1 MAHGAS
7 IILYLNDMEI
17 DACIVMSIVYVYMI
31 YMCKLCIITPRG
43 LLTSFAT
50 SNPATQGAQNE
61 LTETP

>member
-31 YMCKLCIITPRG
+31 YMCIITPRG